1 MISTSPS
8 RIIRQQTVSI
18 PNLPEGNLQYLL
30 FCTSDPFLHRDI
42 YSLIVVKADE
52 PGSAESTLLY
62 DVAGSRAEAVALTE
76 LFVREAVTPFCARE
90 VFAEV
95 AGTLTPQTERRAQK
109 AQKVPKPQ
117 KAPKAQKQSKAQR
130 APQEHGFPR
139 LACLR
144 PSRHTYTV
152 PHEEADPCEGGI
164 FPLRLPK
171 RPFFPAKA
179 DIGGQ

>member
-18 PNLPEGNLQYLL
+18 PDLPEGSLQYLL
-30 FCTSDPFLHRDI
+30 FYTSDPFLHRDI
-42 YSLIVVKADE
+42 YSLIVVKTDE

-62 DVAGSRAEAVALTE
+62 DVAGSRAEAVAITE

-95 AGTLTPQTERRAQK
+95 AGTLTLQTEQRAQK
-109 AQKVPKPQ
+109 AQKV
-117 KAPKAQKQSKAQR
+117 PKAQKQSKAQR
-130 APQEHGFPR
+130 APQERGFPR

-171 RPFFPAKA
+171 GPFFPAKA